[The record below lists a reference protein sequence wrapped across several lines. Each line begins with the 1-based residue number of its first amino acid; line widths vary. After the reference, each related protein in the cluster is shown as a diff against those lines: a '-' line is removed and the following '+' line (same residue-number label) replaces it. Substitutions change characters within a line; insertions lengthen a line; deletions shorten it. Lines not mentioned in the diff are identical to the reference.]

1 MTASNTDADIATQLH
16 AWAVKE
22 MHFRPQGAFLSSKM
36 PSPDDL
42 KGICRGTQQ
51 ADLWRYVITH
61 VHSVQTVKKPY
72 AVQYKSDKK
81 YMEEHQA
88 LMEQRA
94 QLVGEVTTVLSE
106 VQQLEHEIHRVSK
119 DVQKAEREYQ
129 QETESLR
136 DLGRKTCLLN
146 VYRAKCRENTA
157 QCNAYSDQID
167 EKTTTYSKRIM
178 DAALHLRPDDPST
191 SLGTLLETS
200 AEKQVR
206 ETCEM
211 IGKFLQE
218 TLQGTFGRDK
228 SAFKMSKDQLWDLV
242 KDTLSGL
249 DIRQVVGSLVHMSRE
264 GVHTLREHTLKI
276 NISQDAKK
284 LRFKYEKGGILRDI
298 STPPT
303 KLQSVQQLLEE
314 CQMKHVMRFVET
326 EKHRNEAHTNIQA
339 LEATRTKIIA
349 ALKRYFSSIQHGNLG
364 LAVSLVQAKLDLTAD
379 TTAKECY
386 RQEAESLKEK
396 VAEGHTDRQ
405 TLLTIHR
412 KIQDFTDLAVG

>member
-1 MTASNTDADIATQLH
+1 
-16 AWAVKE
+16 
-22 MHFRPQGAFLSSKM
+22 
-36 PSPDDL
+36 
-42 KGICRGTQQ
+42 
-51 ADLWRYVITH
+51 
-61 VHSVQTVKKPY
+61 
-72 AVQYKSDKK
+72 
-81 YMEEHQA
+81 
-88 LMEQRA
+88 MEQRA

-200 AEKQVR
+200 AE
-206 ETCEM
+206 
-211 IGKFLQE
+211 
-218 TLQGTFGRDK
+218 
-228 SAFKMSKDQLWDLV
+228 
-242 KDTLSGL
+242 
-249 DIRQVVGSLVHMSRE
+249 
-264 GVHTLREHTLKI
+264 
-276 NISQDAKK
+276 
-284 LRFKYEKGGILRDI
+284 
-298 STPPT
+298 
-303 KLQSVQQLLEE
+303 E